1 LRNGDIKSDQT
12 FDISTIH
19 KEFQTMRQV
28 TTILGELIKIFPR
41 YEFGK
46 LEEQHQ
52 SNHYTKYYT
61 GWQQLIT
68 LLYAQIGGHD
78 SLRAIQTSLGV
89 HSQKWYHL
97 GLEKIKRSTL
107 SDAMKTRPH
116 QIYEGLFYKLLDKC
130 RSVTP
135 DHKFRFK
142 NPLFSMDATVID
154 LCLSVFPWAEFRQRK
169 GAIKLHYLYD
179 HRGSLPAFMVM
190 TEGKSSDI
198 RVARSEEKLDFH
210 LLPDSIISFDRAYID
225 FKWLY
230 TLDQRKVWFVTRAKS
245 SMQYRIIGQHQ
256 PITNKQVTRDEKIEL
271 VVDKTRT
278 KYPKALRLVCYTDP
292 LTGKAYEFITN
303 NMKLAASTIAGIY
316 KSRWQIELFFKWIKQ
331 NLKIKSFLGTSR
343 NAVLTQIWVAMCYYL
358 LLSYIKFQTKY
369 QHTLQELTRMIAAV
383 VMEQRLLIDILSLNE
398 HSVKKVRDP
407 VPQLELF

>member
-1 LRNGDIKSDQT
+1 MK
-12 FDISTIH
+12 
-19 KEFQTMRQV
+19 QV
-28 TTILGELIKIFPR
+28 TTMLGELVKIFPR
-41 YEFGK
+41 YEFEK
-46 LEEQHQ
+46 LEKQHQ

-78 SLRAIQTSLGV
+78 SLRGIQTSLGV
-89 HSQKWYHL
+89 HFKKWYHL
-97 GLEKIKRSTL
+97 GLTDIKRSTL
-107 SDAMKTRPH
+107 SDAMKSRPH

-154 LCLSVFPWAEFRQRK
+154 LCLSVFPWAAYRQRK

-190 TEGKSSDI
+190 SDGKSHDV

-230 TLDQRKVWFVTRAKS
+230 TLDQRKVWFVTRSKS
-245 SMQYRIIGQHQ
+245 TIQYRIIGQHQ

-271 VVDKTRT
+271 IIESTRA
-278 KYPKALRLVCYTDP
+278 KYPKAFRLVCYTDP
-292 LTGKAYEFITN
+292 DTGKNYEFITN

-331 NLKIKSFLGTSR
+331 NLKVKSFFGTSE
-343 NAVLTQIWVAMCYYL
+343 NAVRIQIWSALCVYL
-358 LLSYIKFQTKY
+358 MLAYLKFISNSRFS
-369 QHTLQELTRMIAAV
+369 LTN
-383 VMEQRLLIDILSLNE
+383 LLIRIRTNIMAKIRLAMVLYEKPHQTYTINIE
-398 HSVKKVRDP
+398 H
-407 VPQLELF
+407 QLTLAFGG

>member
-1 LRNGDIKSDQT
+1 
-12 FDISTIH
+12 
-19 KEFQTMRQV
+19 
-28 TTILGELIKIFPR
+28 
-41 YEFGK
+41 
-46 LEEQHQ
+46 
-52 SNHYTKYYT
+52 
-61 GWQQLIT
+61 
-68 LLYAQIGGHD
+68 
-78 SLRAIQTSLGV
+78 
-89 HSQKWYHL
+89 
-97 GLEKIKRSTL
+97 
-107 SDAMKTRPH
+107 MKNRPH

-169 GAIKLHYLYD
+169 GAIKLHYLFD

-190 TEGKSSDI
+190 TDAKHHDV

-230 TLDQRKVWFVTRAKS
+230 TLDQRKVWFVTRSKS
-245 SMQYRIIGQHQ
+245 TIQYRIIGQHQ

-271 VVDKTRT
+271 IIESTRA
-278 KYPKALRLVCYTDP
+278 KYPKAFRLVCYTDP
-292 LTGKAYEFITN
+292 DTGKNYEFITN

-331 NLKIKSFLGTSR
+331 NLKIKSFLGTSQ
-343 NAVLTQIWVAMCYYL
+343 NAVLTQIWIAMCYYL

-369 QHTLQELTRMIAAV
+369 RHSLQELTRMIAAV
-383 VMEQRLLIDILSLNE
+383 VMEQRLLIDILSLKE
-398 HSVKKVRDP
+398 QSLKKAREP
-407 VPQLELF
+407 VLQLALF

>member
-1 LRNGDIKSDQT
+1 MRNGDIKSDQT

-19 KEFQTMRQV
+19 KEFQTMKQV
-28 TTILGELIKIFPR
+28 TTMLGELIKIFPR
-41 YEFGK
+41 YEFEK
-46 LEEQHQ
+46 LEKLHQ

-68 LLYAQIGGHD
+68 LFYAQIGGHD
-78 SLRAIQTSLGV
+78 SLRGIQTSLGV
-89 HSQKWYHL
+89 HAQKWYHL
-97 GLEKIKRSTL
+97 GLEGIKRSTL
-107 SDAMKTRPH
+107 SDSMKNRPH

-130 RSVTP
+130 RSFTP

-142 NPLFSMDATVID
+142 NPLFSMDATVIN
-154 LCLSVFPWAEFRQRK
+154 LCLSVFPWAEYRQRK

-190 TEGKSSDI
+190 SDGKCHDV

-210 LLPDSIISFDRAYID
+210 LLPDSIVSFDRAYVD

-230 TLDQRKVWFVTRAKS
+230 TLDQRKVWFVTRSKS
-245 SMQYRIIGQHQ
+245 TMQYRIIGQHQ
-256 PITNKQVTRDEKIEL
+256 PITNNQVTRDDKIEL
-271 VVDKTRT
+271 VIEKSRAN
-278 KYPKALRLVCYTDP
+278 YPKAFRLVYYTDP
-292 LTGKAYEFITN
+292 VTGKNYEFITN

-331 NLKIKSFLGTSR
+331 NLKIKSFLGTSQ

-358 LLSYIKFQTKY
+358 MLSYIKFQTKY
-369 QHTLQELTRMIAAV
+369 RHSLQELTRMIASV

-398 HSVKKVRDP
+398 KSVIKVREP
-407 VPQLELF
+407 VLQLALF

>member
-1 LRNGDIKSDQT
+1 MRNGDIKSDQA
-12 FDISTIH
+12 FYISPIH
-19 KEFQTMRQV
+19 KEFQTMNQV
-28 TTILGELIKIFPR
+28 TTMLGELVKIFPR
-41 YEFGK
+41 YEFEK
-46 LEEQHQ
+46 LEKQHQ

-78 SLRAIQTSLGV
+78 SLRGIQTSLGV
-89 HSQKWYHL
+89 HFKKWYHL
-97 GLEKIKRSTL
+97 GLTDIKRSTL
-107 SDAMKTRPH
+107 SDAMKSRPH

-154 LCLSVFPWAEFRQRK
+154 LCLSVFPWAAYRQRK

-190 TEGKSSDI
+190 SDGKSHDV

-230 TLDQRKVWFVTRAKS
+230 TLDQRKVWFVTRSKS
-245 SMQYRIIGQHQ
+245 TIQYRIIGQHQ

-271 VVDKTRT
+271 IIESTRA
-278 KYPKALRLVCYTDP
+278 KYPKAFRLVCYTDP
-292 LTGKAYEFITN
+292 DTGKNYEFITN

-331 NLKIKSFLGTSR
+331 NLKIKSFLGTSQ

-369 QHTLQELTRMIAAV
+369 RHSLQELTRMIASV
-383 VMEQRLLIDILSLNE
+383 IMEQRLLIDILSLKE
-398 HSVKKVRDP
+398 QSLKKVREP
-407 VPQLELF
+407 VLQLALF